1 MKFKKEDFIL
11 PTTFT
16 WTNKVLLFD
25 IDTPND
31 LKTIF
36 ETTRTILEKTDKV
49 SAPYNIKASL
59 DTQIEKIKNA
69 SINIKRLLMKT
80 LSYMIMKI

>member
-11 PTTFT
+11 PTTFG

-36 ETTRTILEKTDKV
+36 ESTRTILEKADKV
-49 SAPYNIKASL
+49 SASYNIKASL

-69 SINIKRLLMKT
+69 SINIKWLLMKT

>member
-11 PTTFT
+11 PTTFG

-36 ETTRTILEKTDKV
+36 ESTRTILEKADKV
-49 SAPYNIKASL
+49 SASDNIKASL

-69 SINIKRLLMKT
+69 SINIKWLLMKT